1 MAEDILIQLPGID
14 PTILTDV
21 VRQDQRSPRFEIT
34 SWSVRRLSDKG
45 IINPDGLW
53 FLSGEGQ
60 DQAGSRSWSL
70 VLKIFQ
76 RPEQET
82 LPSDLWY
89 WKRELLLAQSGFL
102 DHLPGPIKAP
112 RFYRAEET
120 ASGAW
125 LWQEYIEPRFSATKW
140 GLAEYAF
147 AAYQLGYWN
156 GACAT
161 SAPLPT
167 ESWLTRQHYRSWY
180 TETNPEQDFQFALNQ
195 QYITDTLRAH
205 YDRLWAERGRFYRTL
220 ESLPQTFSHFDSQ
233 RRNLFIRQ
241 GNNAQDELVLIDW
254 ALCGIGP
261 LGAELYGL
269 VSMSATLLDWPPNEV
284 AQLDTAV
291 FVHYL
296 RGLREAGW
304 RGNTDN
310 VRLGY
315 TAWVATWF
323 GVVLPNAFALWCT
336 PEFRQTALQAFGLA
350 EEELY
355 LQWLP
360 VLSYAL
366 DCADEAW
373 LLMQKLH
380 LP

>member
-1 MAEDILIQLPGID
+1 MAEDILIQLPAID

-76 RPEQET
+76 RPEQEP

-89 WKRELLLAQSGFL
+89 WKRELLLAQSSLL

-112 RFYRAEET
+112 RFYRADET

-125 LWQEYIEPRFSATKW
+125 LWQEYVEPRSFATAW

-195 QYITDTLRAH
+195 QHITGTLRAR
-205 YDRLWAERGRFYRTL
+205 YDRLWAERARFYRTL
-220 ESLPQTFSHFDSQ
+220 ELLPQTFSHFDSQ

-241 GNNAQDELVLIDW
+241 GNNGQDELVLIDW
-254 ALCGIGP
+254 ALCGLGP

-284 AQLDTAV
+284 AHLDTAV

-304 RGNTDN
+304 RGDTDS

-315 TAWVATWF
+315 AAWVATWF

-336 PEFRQTALQAFGLA
+336 PAFRQRAVQGFGFA

-360 VLSYAL
+360 LLSYAL
-366 DCADEAW
+366 DCADEAR
-373 LLMQKLH
+373 LLMKKLQ

>member
-1 MAEDILIQLPGID
+1 MTDDKLIQLPTID
-14 PTILTDV
+14 PIILTDV

-34 SWSVRRLSDKG
+34 TWSVRRLSDKG
-45 IINPDGLW
+45 MTNPDGLW
-53 FLSGEGQ
+53 FLSGEGR
-60 DQAGSRSWSL
+60 DEESSRSWSL
-70 VLKIFQ
+70 ALKIFQ

-89 WKRELLLAQSGFL
+89 WKRELLLAQSSLL

-120 ASGAW
+120 ATGAL
-125 LWQEYIEPRFSATKW
+125 LWQEYVEPRSLGTTW
-140 GLAEYAF
+140 GLAEYTF
-147 AAYQLGYWN
+147 AAYQLGCWN

-161 SAPLPT
+161 STPLPT
-167 ESWLTRQHYRSWY
+167 ESWLTRQHYLSWY
-180 TETNPEQDFQFALNQ
+180 TEANPEQDFQFALNQ
-195 QYITDTLRAH
+195 QYITGTLRAS
-205 YDRLWAERGRFYRTL
+205 YDRLWAERARFYRTL
-220 ESLPQTFSHFDSQ
+220 ELLPQTFSHFDSQ

-241 GNNAQDELVLIDW
+241 GSNTQDELVLIDW
-254 ALCGIGP
+254 AFCGLGP

-284 AQLDTAV
+284 AHLDTAV

-296 RGLREAGW
+296 RGLHEAGW
-304 RGNTDN
+304 RGDADN

-315 TAWVATWF
+315 VAWVATWF
-323 GVVLPNAFALWCT
+323 GVVLPNAFALWCA
-336 PEFRQTALQAFGLA
+336 PEFRQRAVHAFGLA
-350 EEELY
+350 EEDLY

-360 VLSYAL
+360 ILSYAL
-366 DCADEAW
+366 NCADEAQ
-373 LLMQKLH
+373 LLMEKLH

>member
-1 MAEDILIQLPGID
+1 
-14 PTILTDV
+14 
-21 VRQDQRSPRFEIT
+21 
-34 SWSVRRLSDKG
+34 
-45 IINPDGLW
+45 
-53 FLSGEGQ
+53 
-60 DQAGSRSWSL
+60 
-70 VLKIFQ
+70 
-76 RPEQET
+76 
-82 LPSDLWY
+82 
-89 WKRELLLAQSGFL
+89 
-102 DHLPGPIKAP
+102 
-112 RFYRAEET
+112 
-120 ASGAW
+120 
-125 LWQEYIEPRFSATKW
+125 
-140 GLAEYAF
+140 LAEYAF

-167 ESWLTRQHYRSWY
+167 EPWLTRQHFRSWY

-195 QYITDTLRAH
+195 KYITGTLRTR
-205 YDRLWAERGRFYRTL
+205 YDLLWAERAQFYRTL
-220 ESLPQTFSHFDSQ
+220 ELLPQIFSHFDSQ

-269 VSMSATLLDWPPNEV
+269 VSMSATLLDWPPTEV
-284 AQLDTAV
+284 AHLDTAV

-304 RGNTDN
+304 QGDTDR

-315 TAWVATWF
+315 VAWVATWL
-323 GVVLPNAFALWCT
+323 GVVLPNACALWCT
-336 PEFRQTALQAFGLA
+336 PEFRQLAVQAFGFA

-360 VLSYAL
+360 LFSYAL
-366 DCADEAW
+366 DCADEAR
-373 LLMQKLH
+373 LLMKTLH